1 MLIHEATPVVMWRSR
16 GYQPQPAP
24 GLEHETGGFMQ
35 RRTLSNDLSRRR
47 RRWRMAK
54 VHHQVAQETLDVT
67 GAVSVDLLTD
77 SPEPSGKG

>member
-1 MLIHEATPVVMWRSR
+1 MEESR
-16 GYQPQPAP
+16 ISTTTAP
-24 GLEHETGGFMQ
+24 EMGHETGGFMQ

-54 VHHQVAQETLDVT
+54 VHHQVAQENLDVT
-67 GAVSVDLLTD
+67 GTVSVDLLTD